1 MEILI
6 ADGMSDDNTRQ
17 ILSDYAAEHGCI
29 RFFQNPKKFVPAG
42 LNILISKSKGMAI
55 LRLDAHSRYPA
66 DYISKCVRALNQYK
80 ADNVGGCCVTLAQ
93 EETTLGKAIVLVL
106 SHRFG
111 VGNSLF
117 RLGVKA
123 PTQVDT
129 VPFGCFR
136 RSVFDRIGMFNEHL
150 VRNQDIEFNL
160 RLKKAGGK
168 ILLLPDI
175 VSHYYARSDL
185 QSFARNNFRNGFWVI
200 YSMKFARLPCSVRRF
215 GPFRFCRESLEF
227 SGTGLFFTADVLGLY
242 L

>member
-1 MEILI
+1 MDELITIIIPCRNEEKFIGPCLDSILEQDYPPDRMEILI

-117 RLGVKA
+117 RLGVKRRHRL
-123 PTQVDT
+123 TQSLLAV
-129 VPFGCFR
+129 FGGQC
-136 RSVFDRIGMFNEHL
+136 L
-150 VRNQDIEFNL
+150 IESECSMNIWYVTRTSSL
-160 RLKKAGGK
+160 T
-168 ILLLPDI
+168 
-175 VSHYYARSDL
+175 
-185 QSFARNNFRNGFWVI
+185 FA
-200 YSMKFARLPCSVRRF
+200 
-215 GPFRFCRESLEF
+215 
-227 SGTGLFFTADVLGLY
+227 
-242 L
+242 